1 MREEEMKEPTRWR
14 MGMRLGVT
22 ALLATAALT
31 AIPATFTPPALR
43 SVAYAEEVASAS
55 DDLGTEIAGG
65 RIAGA
70 VEYKLYL
77 RSDNSY
83 CLQILGLGSM
93 LDYDMTGSKPWDSYL
108 TGATRTSL
116 ETIIIEEGVTEIGNN
131 AFINFS
137 GLKTVEIADTVER
150 IGENA
155 FSGCTNL
162 SDYTLPKNLK
172 RIEAGAFKDTKQLE
186 DLTIPEGIEYIGE
199 KALVAPS
206 RLLKFGDTLP
216 TMPKDPSTGNYTSLI
231 GTSKVIDLSHVQKT
245 ITTAEMKSTHVWSD
259 RYVSY
264 IVGGNYEGGIST
276 GHTGNFSWGYPID
289 LGATDVT
296 YELTSY
302 GSSSWKSY
310 RVTSVKRSGNDLKA
324 IYSQYDYDG
333 GSDNGYYRRPTSF
346 NDLVEF
352 KLTAED
358 SLNYSVTHGC
368 MTYVTWSKYYNL
380 EDYRGD
386 KPKTEWT
393 TPTPPTTDDTFTG
406 WFKDPGLRN
415 PVKPDET
422 TGKVYA
428 GFQPKSAFF
437 TFLGGS
443 LRMDET
449 DPTVST
455 HIRFGYRINTYVD
468 GCSVDTSG
476 KTGWIYGW
484 TNASGA
490 VYQGELFPERLNL
503 AYAGNDVYYTTNLVI
518 TNVPVSHYAT
528 SISSQFVLTY
538 TTKSGEEFTLKSP
551 GEKRSVKQV
560 ATAVRDN
567 TSAPSTQVEYCKKI
581 LATLN

>member
-1 MREEEMKEPTRWR
+1 MKEPTRLR
-14 MGMRLGVT
+14 TGARLGVT
-22 ALLATAALT
+22 ALLAAVALT
-31 AIPATFTPPALR
+31 AVPATLTPPLR
-43 SVAYAEEVASAS
+43 SVAYAEEASPAYEETGS
-55 DDLGTEIAGG
+55 LVWMDYLGTCTAS
-65 RIAGA
+65 
-70 VEYKLYL
+70 LYL
-77 RSDNSY
+77 QSNGSY
-83 CLQILGLGSM
+83 TLHITANVSSPMPGYGPN
-93 LDYDMTGSKPWDSYL
+93 DTKPWDGKLS
-108 TGATRTSL
+108 GADRWRL
-116 ETIIIEEGVTEIGNN
+116 QTIVIGEGVTAVGKN
-131 AFINFS
+131 AFTNYW
-137 GLKTVEIADTVER
+137 GLTKVVLPDSVET

-155 FSGCTNL
+155 FSGCTSL

-186 DLTIPEGIEYIGE
+186 DLTIPDGIEYIGE

-245 ITTAEMKSTHVWSD
+245 ITTEEMKSTHVWAD
-259 RYVSY
+259 GYVSY

-276 GHTGNFSWGYPID
+276 GHQGQFSWGYPID

-302 GSSSWKSY
+302 GSSSWTAF
-310 RVTSVKRSGNDLKA
+310 RVTSVKRYGNDLKTV
-324 IYSQYDYDG
+324 YSQSSSDA

-346 NDLVEF
+346 NDLDEF
-352 KLTAED
+352 NLTAED
-358 SLNYSVTHGC
+358 SLNYSITHGC

-406 WFKDPGLRN
+406 WFKDPELRN

-443 LRMDET
+443 LRMNET

-455 HIRFGYRINTYVD
+455 HIRFGYRLQMGID
-468 GCSVDTSG
+468 GCSINHNG
-476 KTGWIYGW
+476 KTGWEFSW
-484 TNASGA
+484 TSPTTGIVQSGSL
-490 VYQGELFPERLNL
+490 YPSNLNT
-503 AYAGNDVYYTTNLVI
+503 AYDGDPYWISNLVI
-518 TNVPVSHYAT
+518 TGVPANYYPVTINAK
-528 SISSQFVLTY
+528 FNLTY
-538 TTKSGEEFTLKSP
+538 TTMSGEEFTISSS
-551 GEKRSVKQV
+551 GESRSVQGV
-560 ATAVRDN
+560 ATSVRAN
-567 TSAPSTQVEYCKKI
+567 QNAPAAQVEYCEKVLSVI
-581 LATLN
+581 NPS